1 MANPSLDALAAA
13 LEQTKWKLPPSLGEL
28 AAQLSRM
35 LTAVRRAVQTGAP
48 ADYAAQAETL
58 RRCAASL
65 HTASGTLDATDDA
78 RAALDGAL
86 ALAEQADAPDA
97 AWQSALADALRA
109 MRALCGSGRTEP
121 HTITSA
127 QADILCDVVLARARA
142 MGLRLVAAVCDDGGN
157 LLALRRDDDAF
168 IASLDIAANKA
179 FTAVSLKM
187 PTKALAQLAAPGGE
201 LYGIQHTNGG
211 RIVIFGGGVPITR
224 SGAVIGGFGVSGGT
238 AAQDTEMGD
247 FAQQFAGRLCR

>member
-28 AAQLSRM
+28 AAQLGRM

-127 QADILCDVVLARARA
+127 QADILCDVVLARA

-187 PTKALAQLAAPGGE
+187 PTKALAQLARANATGA
-201 LYGIQHTNGG
+201 YACMRAARG
-211 RIVIFGGGVPITR
+211 RDFSTS
-224 SGAVIGGFGVSGGT
+224 SG
-238 AAQDTEMGD
+238 
-247 FAQQFAGRLCR
+247 CP

>member
-28 AAQLSRM
+28 TAQLSRM
-35 LTAVRRAVQTGAP
+35 LTAVRRAVQAGTP
-48 ADYAAQAETL
+48 PDYAGQAETL

-65 HTASGTLDATDDA
+65 GGASGTLDATDDA
-78 RAALDGAL
+78 RAALDGAI

-97 AWQSALADALRA
+97 AWRTALTETLCEMRTLCGPGCADAR
-109 MRALCGSGRTEP
+109 SV
-121 HTITSA
+121 TSA

-157 LLALRRDDDAF
+157 LLALRRDDGAF

-247 FAQQFAGRLCR
+247 FAQQFAERLCR